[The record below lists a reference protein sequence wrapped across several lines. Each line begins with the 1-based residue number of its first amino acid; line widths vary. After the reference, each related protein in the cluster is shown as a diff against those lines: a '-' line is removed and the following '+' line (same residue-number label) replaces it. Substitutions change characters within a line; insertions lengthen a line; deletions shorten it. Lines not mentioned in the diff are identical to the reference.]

1 MLPTPLAIAFSEGKP
16 DSINLLYE
24 VIRMNPNETVEIKF
38 NVLRSAILRIASE
51 KPEWFYTEG
60 WLKEI
65 LFIAPTNIKPKANN
79 RAGREHDR
87 NGFED
92 DYFKDISR
100 TLDA

>member
-38 NVLRSAILRIASE
+38 NVIRSAILRIASE

-65 LFIAPTNIKPKANN
+65 LLIAPTNIEPKANN